1 MSKSQIRTLISLLCL
16 VALGALIA
24 GCEAQAGK
32 PCEKAKAEK
41 AKPAAEKPAAEKA
54 KPAAEKPAAEK
65 AKPAAEKPAAEKPKE
80 AAAAPAAGKAQTL
93 GPYKFSA
100 NWMDEQGFITHWL
113 VVGPFPNPGERPD
126 NKGFHV
132 DYFKNY
138 GGETG
143 ITPTNGMEIK
153 KDDGTVVKWQQYAST
168 YTEINFFAIEH
179 LKLEYNAEDIL
190 CYCACWIESDA
201 DKDVEM
207 RVGSDD
213 GYKLWLNHKQVAE
226 VHEYRAAEMDQETHK
241 VKLNKG
247 MNLVIIKVDQDWGE
261 YQFMLRVVTPE
272 AKEVTGLK
280 VWN

>member
-1 MSKSQIRTLISLLCL
+1 MSKSQIRILISLLCL
-16 VALGALIA
+16 VAMGALIA
-24 GCEAQAGK
+24 GCEGQAAK
-32 PCEKAKAEK
+32 TCEKAKAEK
-41 AKPAAEKPAAEKA
+41 ATCEKE

-80 AAAAPAAGKAQTL
+80 AAAAPAPAAGKAQTL

-100 NWMDEQGFITHWL
+100 NWMDEQGFVTHWL

-126 NKGFHV
+126 NKGFSI
-132 DYFKNY
+132 DYLKNY

-153 KDDGTVVKWQQYAST
+153 KDDGTAVKWQQYAST
-168 YTEINFFAIEH
+168 YTEISFFAIEH

-190 CYCACWIESDA
+190 CYCATWIESDA
-201 DKDVEM
+201 DKDVEI

-226 VHEYRAAEMDQETHK
+226 VHEYRSAEMDQETHK

-247 MNLVIIKVDQDWGE
+247 MNLVVIKVDQDWGE

-272 AKEVTGLK
+272 GKEVTGLK